1 MVAKLR
7 IPAQHVKPLGEFVQL
22 TSDEQGAFIRA
33 IEKQQPTLSLDD
45 LGERLAAASGLDSS
59 RIHRILEVLV
69 SLHAAR
75 EGLNLSL
82 QEFIAELLH
91 AMDVLEN
98 SQLKPADRELFETSI
113 KVLLAPDSP
122 LALTSKALTV
132 MNEHSNVYLGGR
144 VLTDLRPVFGSS
156 VEEAPAALVAVHNLK
171 ISYRHN
177 HDLSEFFV
185 AMDNAD
191 IVELMDVL
199 GRALKKEQ
207 ALRHFTNEKQVNL
220 LEVKP

>member
-22 TSDEQGAFIRA
+22 STGEREVFIGA
-33 IEKQQPTLSLDD
+33 IERQQPTLSLDD
-45 LGERLAAASGLDSS
+45 LGEKLAAASGLDSNK
-59 RIHRILEVLV
+59 IHGILEVLV

-75 EGLNLSL
+75 ESLNLSL

-91 AMDVLEN
+91 AMAVLDN
-98 SQLKPADRELFETSI
+98 PQLKPADKSLFEASI
-113 KVLLAPDSP
+113 GVLLAPDSP
-122 LALTSKALTV
+122 LALTSKALAV
-132 MNEHSNVYLGGR
+132 MNEHSNAYLAGR

-156 VEEAPAALVAVHNLK
+156 VEESPAALVAIHTLK

-191 IVELMDVL
+191 IIELMDVL